1 MLQDDKKVLASLV
14 KEYSAVDMLSA
25 LVSAFREHRDDL
37 SDLGLKDQAREF
49 SDAAELVGEI
59 RDVMKDAGR

>member
-1 MLQDDKKVLASLV
+1 MLQDDKKMLLSLV

-37 SDLGLKDQAREF
+37 SDLGLKEQARVF